1 MFAPHISLSL
11 SLSVSCTLIAFVYY
25 YYYYYYLHT
34 HFLNGPSIS
43 LLNVTQISLTLE
55 KVVIHQLIYTY
66 TSV

>member
-1 MFAPHISLSL
+1 M
-11 SLSVSCTLIAFVYY
+11 LIAFVYYYY

-55 KVVIHQLIYTY
+55 KSCHPPTYIYIYIRLNILLYRLTMDH
-66 TSV
+66 